1 MKAVELFRVLL
12 SEKKGGGMFYSRS
25 QVIKLFSFDKETA
38 LSPANLVCLEK
49 NKSIPKATRNDVD
62 ERRVRGWSTQNV
74 PLIGQHLGFLRKPS
88 TALVYSFFVT
98 KGGVLKSSLAL
109 NFARMAAL
117 HGLRTCVVGLD
128 MQCDITTSLGHM
140 EEVEANDLEAALRWM
155 ESTRGLYDIFVG
167 KAEVQTVIL
176 PTDIP
181 TLFYIPET
189 PELVSLEQSLLHRPR
204 REQWLQETVIQP
216 LKREFD
222 LVVLDCSPNWN
233 QLITNALVASDVLI
247 SPLECKINNFRNLK
261 MFRVF
266 ISQIQR
272 DLLLNFR
279 QFYVPTRLNFS
290 RRLSRDIFEWY
301 LKNIPDCLNFAI
313 REHGQGEEA
322 TAMHLSVPEYQPGSN
337 ASLEMNQLIKSIW
350 LPNLPADKA
359 SLILTKSTNTV
370 HQRTPESFL

>member
-1 MKAVELFRVLL
+1 
-12 SEKKGGGMFYSRS
+12 MFYSRS
-25 QVIKLFSFDKETA
+25 QVVKLFSFDKETA
-38 LSPANLVCLEK
+38 LSPANLACLEK

-62 ERRVRGWSTQNV
+62 ERRVRGWCTQDV
-74 PLIGQHLGFLRKPS
+74 PLIGQHLGFLRRPS
-88 TALVYSFFVT
+88 NALVYSFFVT

-350 LPNLPADKA
+350 LPNLPADKTTPN
-359 SLILTKSTNTV
+359 LTKSTTTV
-370 HQRTPESFL
+370 HQRAPESFL